1 MIYAIHKIYQLLE
14 EVFDVEPKKKSL
26 LKVSKVFKD
35 GGREKKVFLQEK
47 VKRKLTI

>member
-1 MIYAIHKIYQLLE
+1 MPSTRFINCLKRFLMLNQK
-14 EVFDVEPKKKSL
+14 KKKSL

-35 GGREKKVFLQEK
+35 GGRGKKIFLEEE

>member
-1 MIYAIHKIYQLLE
+1 MLNQ
-14 EVFDVEPKKKSL
+14 KKKSL

-47 VKRKLTI
+47 VKRKLTFLILLISG